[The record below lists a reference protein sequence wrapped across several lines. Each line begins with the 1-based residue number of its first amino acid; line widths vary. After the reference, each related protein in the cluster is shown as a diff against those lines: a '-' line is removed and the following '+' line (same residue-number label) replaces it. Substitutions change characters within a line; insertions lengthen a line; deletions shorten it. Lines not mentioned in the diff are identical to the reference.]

1 MGPETVTIG
10 VVVPI
15 YGDPALI
22 AECLD
27 SVGRQSEP
35 FDSVVLVDDTCGDAA
50 VGAVLSNFAER
61 FAEWRIVVNP
71 RPLGIVGSSNVG
83 VEACTSNYVALLD
96 CDDLLAPSAAAVLRA
111 QLPRIL
117 RPYVSTRYATFSA
130 DQAPTDLCLPEL
142 RSAYASD
149 LHLILEHMFLSHLK
163 VVDRSWFIGRGGF
176 AAGSDGVQD
185 WYLALDAVSNDE
197 HGFVDEVLYLHR
209 LHGAQTSGTTRS
221 RFLRLVNERRREFLR
236 KRFRHRNLTDA
247 ERVRVRDIGADI
259 TKQCRKGG
267 QRPAYFIADSSA
279 GLAVQPASVPILES
293 FISEHS
299 PTWVLVAGDTW
310 VDLGQISKLVD
321 DRDFSIGVLLQ
332 PGSQA
337 TFDLARWYSGYLD
350 YLVVPGK
357 GQLTALRE
365 SLPVDLETVVFEHAR
380 S

>member
-1 MGPETVTIG
+1 
-10 VVVPI
+10 
-15 YGDPALI
+15 
-22 AECLD
+22 
-27 SVGRQSEP
+27 
-35 FDSVVLVDDTCGDAA
+35 
-50 VGAVLSNFAER
+50 
-61 FAEWRIVVNP
+61 
-71 RPLGIVGSSNVG
+71 
-83 VEACTSNYVALLD
+83 
-96 CDDLLAPSAAAVLRA
+96 
-111 QLPRIL
+111 
-117 RPYVSTRYATFSA
+117 
-130 DQAPTDLCLPEL
+130 
-142 RSAYASD
+142 
-149 LHLILEHMFLSHLK
+149 
-163 VVDRSWFIGRGGF
+163 
-176 AAGSDGVQD
+176 
-185 WYLALDAVSNDE
+185 VSNDE

-236 KRFRHRNLTDA
+236 KRFRHRDLTDA
-247 ERVRVRDIGADI
+247 ERVRLRDIGADI
-259 TKQCRKGG
+259 TKRGREGG
-267 QRPAYFIADSSA
+267 QRPAHFIADSSA

-299 PTWVLVAGDTW
+299 PTWVLLAGDTW

-350 YLVVPGK
+350 YLVVPGE